1 MHAPDIPGRGDYAC
15 RGGPFTRTRPRK
27 PGDRF
32 RPARRRKIMRARPA
46 PPAGLR
52 NAAMKS
58 SKALD
63 LDAVKAF
70 VLTAD
75 LQSFTRAARALA
87 TTQSAISLKLR
98 RLEEQLGRRLLERTP
113 RQVRL
118 SAEGALFL
126 DAARSLVGA
135 HERAVASFEAERRR
149 LTVGISQLIVGSEL
163 PALLRHMNEH
173 DPHLVL
179 ELRVAG
185 SREVMRAYQEGALDA
200 ALVVQPEHRS
210 QQGEVLYRE
219 QFAWIGAAGWR
230 PRPGEPLP
238 LSTQGE
244 ACGVRAAAVRA
255 LDQAGIAWSEVFIGQ
270 GAAAVGAAAAAGIA
284 LAVLARRAAPN
295 GTADL
300 GPTLAL
306 PPLPGLDVVLYTA
319 LSDRRSRQALQALG
333 EAFKQAAG

>member
-1 MHAPDIPGRGDYAC
+1 
-15 RGGPFTRTRPRK
+15 
-27 PGDRF
+27 
-32 RPARRRKIMRARPA
+32 
-46 PPAGLR
+46 
-52 NAAMKS
+52 MKS

-75 LQSFTRAARALA
+75 LQSFTRAAQALA

-135 HERAVASFEAERRR
+135 HERAVTSFQAERRR

-185 SREVMRAYQEGALDA
+185 SRDVMQAYEDGALDA
-200 ALVVQPEHRS
+200 ALVVQPESRN
-210 QQGEVLYRE
+210 QQGDVLYRE

-244 ACGVRAAAVRA
+244 SCGIRAAAVRA
-255 LDQAGIAWSEVFIGQ
+255 LDQAGIAWTEVFIGW
-270 GAAAVGAAAAAGIA
+270 GAAVVGAAAAAGLA
-284 LAVLARRAAPN
+284 VAVLARRAAPG
-295 GTADL
+295 GTVDL
-300 GPTLAL
+300 GRALSL
-306 PPLPGLDVVLYTA
+306 PPLPSQDVVLYTA
-319 LSDRRSRQALQALG
+319 LNDHRSRQALHALG
-333 EAFKQAAG
+333 EAFKHIATA

>member
-1 MHAPDIPGRGDYAC
+1 
-15 RGGPFTRTRPRK
+15 
-27 PGDRF
+27 
-32 RPARRRKIMRARPA
+32 
-46 PPAGLR
+46 
-52 NAAMKS
+52 MKS

-75 LQSFTRAARALA
+75 LQSFTRAAQALA

-135 HERAVASFEAERRR
+135 HERAVTSFQAERRR

-185 SREVMRAYQEGALDA
+185 SRDVMQAYEDGALDA
-200 ALVVQPEHRS
+200 ALVVQPESRN
-210 QQGEVLYRE
+210 QQGDVLYRE

-244 ACGVRAAAVRA
+244 SCGLRAAAVRA
-255 LDQAGIAWSEVFIGQ
+255 LDQAGIAWTEVFIGW
-270 GAAAVGAAAAAGIA
+270 GAAVVGAAAAAGLA
-284 LAVLARRAAPN
+284 VAVLARRAAPG
-295 GTADL
+295 GTVDL
-300 GPTLAL
+300 GRALSL
-306 PPLPGLDVVLYTA
+306 PPLPSHDVVLYTA
-319 LSDRRSRQALQALG
+319 LNDHRSRQALRALG
-333 EAFKQAAG
+333 EAFKHIATA

>member
-1 MHAPDIPGRGDYAC
+1 
-15 RGGPFTRTRPRK
+15 
-27 PGDRF
+27 
-32 RPARRRKIMRARPA
+32 
-46 PPAGLR
+46 
-52 NAAMKS
+52 MKS

-75 LQSFTRAARALA
+75 LQSFTRAAQALA
-87 TTQSAISLKLR
+87 TTQSAISFKLR

-135 HERAVASFEAERRR
+135 HERAVTSFQAERRR

-185 SREVMRAYQEGALDA
+185 SRDVMQAYEDGALDA
-200 ALVVQPEHRS
+200 ALVVQPESRS

-244 ACGVRAAAVRA
+244 SCGLRAAAVRA
-255 LDQAGIAWSEVFIGQ
+255 LDQAGIAWTEVFIGW
-270 GAAAVGAAAAAGIA
+270 GAAVVGAAAAAGLA
-284 LAVLARRAAPN
+284 VAVLARRAAPG
-295 GTADL
+295 GTVDL
-300 GPTLAL
+300 GRALSL
-306 PPLPGLDVVLYTA
+306 PPLPSQDVVLYTA
-319 LSDRRSRQALQALG
+319 LNDHRSRQALRALG
-333 EAFKQAAG
+333 EAFKHIATA

>member
-1 MHAPDIPGRGDYAC
+1 M
-15 RGGPFTRTRPRK
+15 K
-27 PGDRF
+27 P
-32 RPARRRKIMRARPA
+32 
-46 PPAGLR
+46 
-52 NAAMKS
+52 

-75 LQSFTRAARALA
+75 LQSFTRAAAALA

-98 RLEEQLGRRLLERTP
+98 RLEDQLGRRLLERTP

-126 DAARSLVGA
+126 ESARSLVGA
-135 HERAVASFEAERRR
+135 HERAVASFQIERRR

-163 PALLRHMNEH
+163 PALLRHMSEH
-173 DPHLVL
+173 DPQLLL

-185 SREVMRAYQEGALDA
+185 SRELMQAYEEGTLDA
-200 ALVVQPEHRS
+200 VLAVQPEGRHA
-210 QQGEVLYRE
+210 QGETIYKE

-244 ACGVRAAAVRA
+244 SCSIRAAAVRA
-255 LDQAGIAWSEVFIGQ
+255 LDQAGVAWSEVFIGK
-270 GAAAVGAAAAAGIA
+270 GAAVLGAAAAAGLAI
-284 LAVLARRAAPN
+284 AVLARRAAPS
-295 GTADL
+295 GTVDL
-300 GPTLAL
+300 GSALSL
-306 PPLPGLDVVLYTA
+306 PPLPSQDVVLYTA
-319 LSDRRSRQALQALG
+319 LNDHRSRQALHALAG
-333 EAFKQAAG
+333 AFRQLAQG